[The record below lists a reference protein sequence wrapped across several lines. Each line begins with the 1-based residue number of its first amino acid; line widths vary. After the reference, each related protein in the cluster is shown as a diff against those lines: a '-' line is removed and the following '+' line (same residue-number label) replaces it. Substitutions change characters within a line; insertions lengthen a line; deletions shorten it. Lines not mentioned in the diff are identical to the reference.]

1 MFIKN
6 VDGNCHVDVDAIV
19 LLEKKK
25 HENFENHFFLIA
37 YTAIPVRT
45 IELVKEASES
55 EVDDLIKKI
64 WHLKDRNDLSST

>member
-6 VDGNCHVDVDAIV
+6 VDGDCHVDVDVIV

-25 HENFENHFFLIA
+25 HENFENHFFLVA
-37 YTAIPVRT
+37 YTATPVRR
-45 IELVKEASES
+45 IELIKESSES

-64 WHLKDRNDLSST
+64 WHLKDRNDSPSL